1 MKLMDGWMQVN
12 FYNYFMKIGDLM
24 KISDKSMN
32 NLVYDVLK
40 LIDFSYNQ
48 MKKDNNEF
56 YVTEKGRDTKN
67 NMPLENSITNRL
79 VKYMRKN
86 KAKFNLELLGFEVE
100 SASDFAEN
108 YATVGFIDIKVTN
121 ISTLFTKFNDENVYF
136 AFECKRI
143 NLENRKINNYIEHG
157 INRFKYGKYSKNL
170 TTAGMIAYCENSNIS
185 VIIEH
190 VNNKMNNERLYKNEI
205 LNLKNSYYYISTH
218 NRKDSDAI
226 TIHHLF
232 LNFSKMIKI

>member
-1 MKLMDGWMQVN
+1 MQVN

-24 KISDKSMN
+24 KISNKSMN

-56 YVTEKGRDTKN
+56 YITDKGRDTKN

-121 ISTLFTKFNDENVYF
+121 I
-136 AFECKRI
+136 
-143 NLENRKINNYIEHG
+143 
-157 INRFKYGKYSKNL
+157 
-170 TTAGMIAYCENSNIS
+170 
-185 VIIEH
+185 
-190 VNNKMNNERLYKNEI
+190 
-205 LNLKNSYYYISTH
+205 
-218 NRKDSDAI
+218 
-226 TIHHLF
+226 
-232 LNFSKMIKI
+232 